1 MVIYKVKRRIYG
13 NAHCCYLPS
22 NRQVIS
28 PRSVALLWGT
38 GIVSVDPGVIGDL
51 GQLELDSPSRS
62 EGMEPIFLGVG
73 VCGSM
78 RFSKKYSGNSCC
90 PRSIGT
96 TWDIDGREFGDSAVH
111 SSAILN
117 SLIASSPLTS
127 PFNLGSTNC
136 SRIWS
141 SLVSKASLYK
151 SRTCVV
157 KLQPTVNYFIP
168 ANKDTQSRITK
179 TTRS

>member
-28 PRSVALLWGT
+28 PRSVVLLWGT

-78 RFSKKYSGNSCC
+78 RFPKRYSG
-90 PRSIGT
+90 IGT
-96 TWDIDGREFGDSAVH
+96 TWDIDGREFGDSAVDRG
-111 SSAILN
+111 AEF
-117 SLIASSPLTS
+117 LITLLCLGLRSIVGCFLRIVPRDLLGTS
-127 PFNLGSTNC
+127 GALI
-136 SRIWS
+136 SRPVLPS
-141 SLVSKASLYK
+141 M
-151 SRTCVV
+151 SRVI
-157 KLQPTVNYFIP
+157 PTLLEVHCNP
-168 ANKDTQSRITK
+168 TWRIHF
-179 TTRS
+179 RH

>member
-13 NAHCCYLPS
+13 NAHRCYLPS
-22 NRQVIS
+22 NRQVMS
-28 PRSVALLWGT
+28 PRSVVLLWGT
-38 GIVSVDPGVIGDL
+38 GILSVGPGVTGD
-51 GQLELDSPSRS
+51 
-62 EGMEPIFLGVG
+62 
-73 VCGSM
+73 CGSM
-78 RFSKKYSGNSCC
+78 RFSKRYSGISCC

-117 SLIASSPLTS
+117 SLIASSPFTS
-127 PFNLGSTNC
+127 PFSLESTNC

-157 KLQPTVNYFIP
+157 KLQPTVNYFNP
-168 ANKDTQSRITK
+168 ANKETQSQITK